1 MNDAA
6 LKAVLLPLIVG
17 PYDYR
22 VADDLPRGTLVV
34 APLGPRESLG
44 AVWGPGEGGV
54 AEAKLKEA
62 VALDGRP
69 DRKSVV

>member
-6 LKAVLLPLIVG
+6 LKSVLLPLFVG

-22 VADDLPRGTLVV
+22 VAEDLPRGTLVV

-44 AVWGPGEGGV
+44 IVWGPGEGGV
-54 AEAKLKEA
+54 PEAKLKDA
-62 VALDGRP
+62 VALEGRP
-69 DRKSVV
+69 A